1 MKKDELDKFEK
12 ALNGREHVIY
22 KLYEGLNHLMM
33 PEDSDELS
41 VEIYDKE
48 NHLSQDVI
56 NDLAEFFK

>member
-1 MKKDELDKFEK
+1 MVESMS
-12 ALNGREHVIY
+12 Y
-22 KLYEGLNHLMM
+22 TSYEGLNHLMM